1 MEGATRNYSVGNR
14 ISYSEAVRIYAAAL
28 KHGFSLYF
36 DPDLQTQFASLETG
50 SWPRLRDD
58 MALHDAGS
66 DSVERASV
74 AKLARV
80 AR

>member
-14 ISYSEAVRIYAAAL
+14 ISYSEAMRIYAAAL

-36 DPDLQTQFASLETG
+36 DPDLQAQFASSETG
-50 SWPRLRDD
+50 AWPRFQG
-58 MALHDAGS
+58 ASLHDADAEFVAPAG
-66 DSVERASV
+66 V

-80 AR
+80 GR